1 MTRTENLYAGVELGG
16 TKCICVLGTG
26 PDDIREQVYIPT
38 GDNPDRAL
46 SQMEAEFRNW
56 HQKHGAIKA
65 LGIASFGP
73 VDLNM
78 NSPTYGYITST
89 PKPGWSNTNVAGRL
103 LKVYERLDVK
113 SIKLGVDTDV
123 NGAALAEG
131 RWGAAQGLDNFAY
144 ITVGTGVGVGLVVAN
159 RTVHGFSHPELGH
172 IRIVRMA
179 GDTWPGSCPFHGDCV
194 EGLASGPAIAARN
207 NSNSTVPVWESVAHG
222 LAQLVHVLVAS
233 TSPRRVLIGGGVM
246 NARVDL
252 FPLIRRLLVKSINGY
267 LQADELSDGIDQYIV
282 PPGLDTQSGPLGAL
296 AIAIDAAQRKQP

>member
-1 MTRTENLYAGVELGG
+1 MTRTANLYAGVELGG

-38 GDNPDRAL
+38 GDNPDLAL

-73 VDLNM
+73 VDLNV
-78 NSPTYGYITST
+78 NSSTYGYITST
-89 PKPGWSNTNVAGRL
+89 PKSGWGNTNVAGRL

-179 GDTWPGSCPFHGDCV
+179 GDAWPGACPFHGDCV
-194 EGLASGPAIAARN
+194 EGLVSGNLRLPRVIIQTARFQCG
-207 NSNSTVPVWESVAHG
+207 S
-222 LAQLVHVLVAS
+222 
-233 TSPRRVLIGGGVM
+233 
-246 NARVDL
+246 
-252 FPLIRRLLVKSINGY
+252 LLHM
-267 LQADELSDGIDQYIV
+267 
-282 PPGLDTQSGPLGAL
+282 AL
-296 AIAIDAAQRKQP
+296 RS